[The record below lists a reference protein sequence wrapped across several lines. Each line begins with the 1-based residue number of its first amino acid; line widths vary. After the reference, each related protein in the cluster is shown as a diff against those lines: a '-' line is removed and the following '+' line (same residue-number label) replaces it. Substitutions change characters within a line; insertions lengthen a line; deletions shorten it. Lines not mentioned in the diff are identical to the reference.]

1 MKLTNE
7 MVEQWLGTSN
17 QLEEAIDVITEIAN
31 GEYSTKMLKQDIE
44 EYYNSEEDIKDTE
57 NLLRHEIEQIKG
69 E

>member
-31 GEYSTKMLKQDIE
+31 GEYEPKQLKSDVLDMR
-44 EYYNSEEDIKDTE
+44 ED
-57 NLLRHEIEQIKG
+57 
-69 E
+69 

>member
-17 QLEEAIDVITEIAN
+17 QLKEAIDVITEIAN

-44 EYYNSEEDIKDTE
+44 EYYKEEE
-57 NLLRHEIEQIKG
+57 NE
-69 E
+69 